1 MNVVRTILQVITWVI
16 IRHLEREVQ
25 TIRDL
30 FISCLS
36 IKDGSEH
43 TLKLNEN
50 SHSTTRGK

>member
-1 MNVVRTILQVITWVI
+1 MNVVRTILQIITRAI
-16 IRHLEREVQ
+16 IRHLEREVR

-30 FISCLS
+30 FITCLS

-50 SHSTTRGK
+50 SHFTTRGK